1 MENIMSRTIRNEQTK
16 GYLDK
21 LAAERKTR
29 KLLREL
35 KADEMMQEMSNY
47 SITN

>member
-1 MENIMSRTIRNEQTK
+1 MSRTIRNEQTK

-21 LAAERKTR
+21 LQNERRTR

-47 SITN
+47 STTS

>member
-1 MENIMSRTIRNEQTK
+1 MSRTIRNEQTK

-21 LAAERKTR
+21 LQNERKTR

-35 KADEMMQEMSNY
+35 KADKMLQEMMQ
-47 SITN
+47 